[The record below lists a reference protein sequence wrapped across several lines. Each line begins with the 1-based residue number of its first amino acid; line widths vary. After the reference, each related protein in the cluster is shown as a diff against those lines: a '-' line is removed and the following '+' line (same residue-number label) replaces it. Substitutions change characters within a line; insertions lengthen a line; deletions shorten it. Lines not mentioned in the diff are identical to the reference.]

1 MMKKSQFLAIENLI
15 TAKAMGFDYLDLN
28 ATINDTE
35 KMEDLVHVVL
45 TQGEVEEQAWWIW
58 VENESEDAYEIYREE
73 YSNDENFV
81 NSYDEWMQ
89 TSYPDRAFEK
99 SGQFEDLIEENYL
112 LLDEVIYTT
121 ING

>member
-1 MMKKSQFLAIENLI
+1 MMKKSQFLAIENLM

-35 KMEDLVHVVL
+35 KMEDLVQVVL

-73 YSNDENFV
+73 YSNDENFI
-81 NSYDEWMQ
+81 NSYHEWMQ

>member
-1 MMKKSQFLAIENLI
+1 MMKKSQFLAIENLM

-35 KMEDLVHVVL
+35 KMEDLVQVVL

-99 SGQFEDLIEENYL
+99 SGQFEDLIEGSYL

-121 ING
+121 INE